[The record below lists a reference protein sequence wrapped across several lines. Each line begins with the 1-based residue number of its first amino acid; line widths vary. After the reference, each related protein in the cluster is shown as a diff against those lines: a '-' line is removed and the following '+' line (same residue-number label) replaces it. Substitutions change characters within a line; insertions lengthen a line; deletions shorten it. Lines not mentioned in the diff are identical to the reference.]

1 MQLIGYLDSPFVRRV
16 AVTAQ
21 FLGIP
26 YEHRELSIFRDFA
39 EFSAINPLVKVPTVI
54 CDDGQVLVDSQLI
67 IDYFESLSG
76 DTRLMPADESNY
88 VLALSV
94 IGTAMVAN
102 EKTVQLI
109 YELSNRPAELQH
121 REWIDRVQQ
130 QLTGAVDL
138 LEKQY
143 ANASPWLCG
152 DDIGQADITAA
163 IAWRFTQ
170 FRYPQRVPASKYAAL
185 SGLSARAEALPEFEA
200 APLGS

>member
-1 MQLIGYLDSPFVRRV
+1 MQLIGFMDSPFVRRV

-21 FLGIP
+21 FLGIQ

-76 DTRLMPADESNY
+76 SSALMPSDESGY
-88 VLALSV
+88 IRALSV

-109 YELSNRPAELQH
+109 YELATRPEELQH
-121 REWIDRVQQ
+121 QEWIDRVQQ
-130 QLTGAVDL
+130 QLTGAMEL

-143 ANASPWLCG
+143 ADNTAWLFG
-152 DDIGQADITAA
+152 DEVSQADITAA
-163 IAWRFTQ
+163 ITWKFTQ
-170 FRYPQRVPASKYAAL
+170 FRYPERVLAANYPALA
-185 SGLSARAEALPEFEA
+185 GLSARAEALPEFVACAIE
-200 APLGS
+200 